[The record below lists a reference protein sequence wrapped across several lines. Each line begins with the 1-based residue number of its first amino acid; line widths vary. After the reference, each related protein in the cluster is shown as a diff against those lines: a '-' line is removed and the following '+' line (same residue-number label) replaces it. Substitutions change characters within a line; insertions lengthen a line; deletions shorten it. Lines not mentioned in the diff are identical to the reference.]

1 MEVFCLPQFAPSST
15 EHGRRLENAVRT
27 GLALIL
33 TQQAERQPSASKFSL
48 KWGSIINSVSV
59 PLTK

>member
-48 KWGSIINSVSV
+48 K
-59 PLTK
+59 